1 MSHSNQFRSMSAHS
15 PPKLNFRAHNKLEDR
30 VYDIDYIGTGTFQVS
45 QNDILQRRSLDLTK
59 TTESQLS
66 ARGMQHRKR
75 EHFVKDVREAT
86 AVLGDGL
93 SL

>member
-1 MSHSNQFRSMSAHS
+1 MSHSDQLRPMSSAPS
-15 PPKLNFRAHNKLEDR
+15 PPKLNLLRTRRLDGH

-45 QNDILQRRSLDLTK
+45 QQDILQKRSVDLTK

-75 EHFVKDVREAT
+75 EHFARDVREAT
-86 AVLGDGL
+86 AVLGE
-93 SL
+93 SS